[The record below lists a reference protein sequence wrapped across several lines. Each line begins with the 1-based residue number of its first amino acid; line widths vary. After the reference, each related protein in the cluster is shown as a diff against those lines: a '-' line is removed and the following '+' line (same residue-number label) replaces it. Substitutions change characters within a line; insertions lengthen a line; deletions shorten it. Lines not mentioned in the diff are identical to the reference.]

1 MEESGRL
8 ERHGVN
14 RAVVSSD
21 AQHPGWFTLHGAPG
35 GDRTLTPCGIQG
47 AASCRLDEW
56 AWRFALPAGWQTAGE
71 MHAHTMDISKIKP
84 VTKDRQGDRI

>member
-21 AQHPGWFTLHGAPG
+21 AQHPGWFTLLGAPG
-35 GDRTLTPCGIQG
+35 GDRTLTPRGTGSWDRRVYRNSTTSACE
-47 AASCRLDEW
+47 RLT
-56 AWRFALPAGWQTAGE
+56 RFARATSTVATWRSG
-71 MHAHTMDISKIKP
+71 
-84 VTKDRQGDRI
+84 